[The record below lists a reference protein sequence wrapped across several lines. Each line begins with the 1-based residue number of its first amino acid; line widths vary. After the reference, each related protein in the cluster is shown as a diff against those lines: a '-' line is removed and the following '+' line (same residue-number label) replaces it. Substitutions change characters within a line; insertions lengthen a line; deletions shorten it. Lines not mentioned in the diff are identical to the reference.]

1 MALDA
6 EVLAEL
12 AFSKYQTNMRSQFPE
27 IVKNRSVDEVPRA
40 DGSTDYVFN
49 DQTGPIEV
57 KREDIMP
64 LLSALSEAIVEHI
77 NEHALV
83 GNVANGTLTR
93 NIL

>member
-1 MALDA
+1 MALDP

-12 AFSKYQTNMRSQFPE
+12 AFSKYQENMRAQYPKV
-27 IVKNRSVDEVPRA
+27 VKNRTVEEIPRA
-40 DGSTDYVFN
+40 DGSTDYTFQ
-49 DQTGPIEV
+49 DETGPMEV

-83 GNVANGTLTR
+83 TDVASGSLTR
-93 NIL
+93 NVL